1 MKKLILSSFLLLA
14 AAVSGAEAKI
24 AVNLESTPGVDF
36 KSLALKG
43 TVAIAK
49 VDELAATSVEIAVV
63 GSDGLSHSAAT
74 LAWSGFTSY
83 PVDTVVEGLAAGD
96 NYSVEILVKNGE
108 EVVASDRGSFVQT
121 ARKFDG
127 KWIDEDADTFA
138 WVAPG
143 TGRWDYRK
151 VPSADAEVDELPAC
165 GKTVKINAWEGS
177 SVYFEPTNDSPA
189 VANSSVRK
197 VTFQLYS
204 EMAGYST
211 SMGDTPDVQRKDI
224 AGVTIACD
232 DEHGKRMRFAVLD
245 PEDRSWVL
253 TETDALTNTL
263 YSFTVVISYPNP
275 GKASPGSVAYYLE
288 KSDGTREQVAV
299 IEPRSGITDVS
310 AASATR
316 VRISGCG
323 YVKSLEGECYDAHL
337 VQSGSSEYWSITEAL
352 KNGGTGKIVTPLW
365 PCTYSADISKGRFG
379 VRDPNNWLNLTW
391 PLGYVVQVTESGD
404 VRYYDFLLSDFWT
417 DWAVADDVVATAGG
431 WEVKTA
437 NGLAWLARESAE
449 RTIEGEIKLA
459 DDITNLNEHVWRPIR
474 AFSGTFDGNNKT
486 LAGLTNKGQEVCS
499 TNELPMTAYGLFGT
513 ATDSVFRNVAFADV
527 AISNS
532 ADAVGSL
539 LGCSLGGLKLN
550 NVAVGSGSVEGCGR
564 YVAGIVGY
572 VGEFSDVEVSG
583 NSNLATVAAPAATEG
598 GVNVAGIAN
607 LGSNAGDGGKVK
619 VSANE
624 NGGALVT
631 TVDNAVGGGNV
642 AQILAGSDPEAKFA
656 EVQVTGNVGT
666 GDVSRVTCL
675 NHAGS
680 AIKALPIVN
689 LGAEVSRQSTEY
701 DYREFVEANDATD
714 AVIDPYRKT
723 ARSLAG
729 FYQNGVTNFAGR
741 INDMITAAKPGD
753 VIKLEES
760 GETWTPVE
768 LDRAIVLDL
777 DGKIIDNVFD
787 GYTFAVAAD
796 AGGAVV
802 RNGTVTYPEGKLAT
816 RPKGDQWSMQDV
828 TEASWA
834 CEYWERTLF
843 IDGDFVDAVSLPMM
857 AKMLSAGSQ
866 ISAPEDSAYS
876 IDAENEMLNIDGKP
890 FVPFA
895 ALGFRVID
903 NGDGSYVVELAE
915 EAETAPELNLAL
927 APNGG
932 TSKVVVKGAKV
943 GVEYCLQS
951 VETLSEA
958 WDKPTDKW
966 VSVSKDGEVLEFE
979 VDTSKPS
986 GFYRIKTKV
995 K

>member
-1 MKKLILSSFLLLA
+1 MNKLILSSLLMLA
-14 AAVSGAEAKI
+14 AVASADAKVGSQ
-24 AVNLESTPGVDF
+24 VNLAAEPGVNF
-36 KSLALKG
+36 ASLALTG
-43 TVAIAK
+43 TVRLTEVTGIT
-49 VDELAATSVEIAVV
+49 ATSVAISLV
-63 GSDGLSHSAAT
+63 GSDGVSH
-74 LAWSGFTSY
+74 
-83 PVDTVVEGLAAGD
+83 PVDRMSWAGAGPYSVDKVVEGLCGGE
-96 NYSVEILVKNGE
+96 NYTVEVSVLNGE
-108 EVVASDRGSFVQT
+108 ELVASDASGRVLT
-121 ARKFDG
+121 ASKYAG

-138 WVAPG
+138 RVAPG
-143 TGRWDYRK
+143 TGSWAHRD
-151 VPSADAEVDELPAC
+151 SDASVED
-165 GKTVKINAWEGS
+165 NAPTGGRAVRLDAYEGA
-177 SVYFEPTNDSPA
+177 SVTFVPTNDAPA
-189 VANSSVRK
+189 VANATVREISFRLYTEITGFGTSSEER
-197 VTFQLYS
+197 
-204 EMAGYST
+204 
-211 SMGDTPDVQRKDI
+211 PDAQQGDI
-224 AGVTIACD
+224 AGVTIASD
-232 DEHGKRMRFAVLD
+232 DEHGKRLVFAVLN
-245 PEDRSWVL
+245 PEDRGWLL
-253 TETDALTNTL
+253 TDTDAALKTV

-275 GKASPGSVAYYLE
+275 TRGTSGSVAYYLD
-288 KSDGTREQVAV
+288 KDDGSRELMIVV
-299 IEPRSGITDVS
+299 RPSHGITDLS
-310 AASATR
+310 EAYRTR
-316 VRISGCG
+316 VRFAGCG
-323 YVKSLEGECYDAHL
+323 YVKSFNGDCYDSHL
-337 VQSGSSEYWSITEAL
+337 AAIGQREFWTVDEAVRQYGDAGRIL
-352 KNGGTGKIVTPLW
+352 TPLW
-365 PCTYSADISKGRFG
+365 PCTYSADTTKGRFG

-449 RTIEGEIKLA
+449 KTIEGEIKLA

-486 LAGLTNKGQEVCS
+486 LAGLTDKGQEVCC

-539 LGCSLGGLKLN
+539 LGCSLGGLELN

-843 IDGDFVDAVSLPMM
+843 INGEFVDAVSLPMM